1 MGEGE
6 RGAKAREKCNKSQGL
21 FLHLAVKQRRWHERE
36 KELERERIGERER
49 EYGREREREKER
61 RKSKGKLFSGRGNRT
76 TMFQGIGVPQKS
88 QKDL

>member
-36 KELERERIGERER
+36 KELERERMGERER
-49 EYGREREREKER
+49 VWEREGEGEREEEE
-61 RKSKGKLFSGRGNRT
+61 
-76 TMFQGIGVPQKS
+76 
-88 QKDL
+88 